1 MSSVGEAWRLA
12 GTTLH
17 STPPNFGTIP
27 VMESHSTV
35 DLALPSGYEA
45 YAYEDPFED
54 HVGPLGYRIDGDRIT
69 FAFQADGRHA
79 NTSGTLHGGM
89 LMTFADFA
97 LCLTAVWDQPGE
109 KCVTVSCNCEFVAA
123 GEPGALIEAA
133 GEVVR
138 RTRSLTFVRGQIFT
152 GNRVLM
158 NYSAIV
164 KRIPGGRA
172 PAPAGRASA

>member
-1 MSSVGEAWRLA
+1 
-12 GTTLH
+12 
-17 STPPNFGTIP
+17 
-27 VMESHSTV
+27 MESHSTV
-35 DLALPSGYEA
+35 SPALPPGYEH

-54 HVGPLGYRIDGDRIT
+54 HVGPLGYKIEGNKIS

-123 GEPGALIEAA
+123 E
-133 GEVVR
+133 
-138 RTRSLTFVRGQIFT
+138 
-152 GNRVLM
+152 
-158 NYSAIV
+158 
-164 KRIPGGRA
+164 RA
-172 PAPAGRASA
+172 RAS